1 MMRNIS
7 ISHTIRRWPIEI
19 FPKPMISCRAVRC
32 GRDEGICLRQDGSR
46 SSPSQPSNGEKIVDV
61 RRVESLKSLGTCVLL
76 LINNLGRLFSCI
88 RTRSTSQFSIN
99 QIVAGTMPVQV
110 NNSRYCQCGRRASL
124 PSSNLCSKIHLKLQF
139 NGCRVQ
145 TPPRRVRTGQYYFLE
160 G

>member
-61 RRVESLKSLGTCVLL
+61 RRVASLRVWELVCCYLSITSGGFFHAYGLDQLL
-76 LINNLGRLFSCI
+76 HS
-88 RTRSTSQFSIN
+88 RSTRLLPGICPCKSTIQ
-99 QIVAGTMPVQV
+99 GTVSAV
-110 NNSRYCQCGRRASL
+110 DGHHCL
-124 PSSNLCSKIHLKLQF
+124 HLISA
-139 NGCRVQ
+139 
-145 TPPRRVRTGQYYFLE
+145 PRFI
-160 G
+160 